1 MCTHGRRNS
10 IQILP
15 DWRIIFTGSTA
26 NHKKI
31 ARTGSADCLS
41 WLFFCDL
48 NTVAQSVVANILVQF
63 LECFHYRVIIS

>member
-26 NHKKI
+26 NHKKNSQDRQCGLPVLAI
-31 ARTGSADCLS
+31 
-41 WLFFCDL
+41 FCDL
-48 NTVAQSVVANILVQF
+48 NTVARSVVANILVQF
-63 LECFHYRVIIS
+63 LECFRYRVIIS